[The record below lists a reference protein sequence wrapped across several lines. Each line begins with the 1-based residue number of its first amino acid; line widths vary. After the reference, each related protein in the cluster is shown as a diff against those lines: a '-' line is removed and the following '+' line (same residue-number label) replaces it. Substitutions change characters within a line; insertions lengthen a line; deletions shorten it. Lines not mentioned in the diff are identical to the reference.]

1 MRFGISLLLWAL
13 ALTAHAQTAPNSDD
27 HLYQAFG
34 QKAGI
39 ARVMEDFVA
48 RLVVDPR
55 IGTFFKETNQP
66 NLVAKLTEQLC
77 AVSGGPCTYSGP
89 PMKAVHAD
97 MEIGKSEF
105 NALVEV
111 LQRSMEAQGISFA
124 DQNRMLARLAP
135 MHRDIINR

>member
-1 MRFGISLLLWAL
+1 MRYWFSLLFCAL
-13 ALTAHAQTAPNSDD
+13 AFSAHAQTAASADD

-39 ARVMEDFVA
+39 TKVMEDFVA

-55 IGTFFKETNQP
+55 IGTFFKDTNQP

-89 PMKAVHAD
+89 PMKAVHAEMD
-97 MEIGKSEF
+97 IGKSEF

-111 LQRSMEAQGISFA
+111 LQHSMDAQGISFA
-124 DQNRMLARLAP
+124 NQNRMLARLAP